1 MISGKYFYYKTDA
14 VFLKK
19 NKEMNLSLYSERRF
33 QIYTLKLVCFL
44 KKKILQNIIKT
55 PFVHL

>member
-44 KKKILQNIIKT
+44 KKKNIAKYN
-55 PFVHL
+55 